1 MLSDL
6 DLIVISYLDIHSL
19 FLARHTSR
27 DWYEYVWKLSRKDLG
42 SFLSQIPS
50 ENHREFHI
58 TWNDV
63 IRCYGNLQLCVDQRY
78 KKYLTMTWMFDEELL
93 FVLEERPWLDGV
105 KITANLDL
113 YFHEDDDYQ
122 PECLSEI
129 EIEYYE
135 SLIVTINNVEIFSYD
150 QQS

>member
-1 MLSDL
+1 
-6 DLIVISYLDIHSL
+6 
-19 FLARHTSR
+19 
-27 DWYEYVWKLSRKDLG
+27 
-42 SFLSQIPS
+42 
-50 ENHREFHI
+50 
-58 TWNDV
+58 
-63 IRCYGNLQLCVDQRY
+63 
-78 KKYLTMTWMFDEELL
+78 MTWMFDEELL
-93 FVLEERPWLDGV
+93 FVLEERPWLDGI

-135 SLIVTINNVEIFSYD
+135 SLIVTINDVEIFSYD